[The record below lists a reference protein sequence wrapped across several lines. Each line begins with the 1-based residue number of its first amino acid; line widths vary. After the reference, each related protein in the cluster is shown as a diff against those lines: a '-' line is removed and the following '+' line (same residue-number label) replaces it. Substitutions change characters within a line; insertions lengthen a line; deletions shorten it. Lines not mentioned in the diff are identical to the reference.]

1 MLGVSLGTG
10 RRQGAPNEQPNVL
23 LSRVEAEAVL
33 TSPCFWSVLGC
44 PQSDQG
50 QSLSHSTPQAKLVI
64 LRDAK
69 HCIFGVPWTLRLP
82 FRDSL
87 KSRAGYKCTA
97 VPGLAFAGA

>member
-50 QSLSHSTPQAKLVI
+50 QIFVPQYTSGQACDIERCKALY
-64 LRDAK
+64 L
-69 HCIFGVPWTLRLP
+69 W
-82 FRDSL
+82 
-87 KSRAGYKCTA
+87 
-97 VPGLAFAGA
+97 GALNSEAPI